1 MAFWNFIKK
10 NKMVKNPEHSANN
23 KLMEQTKTYDYKV
36 GDNIGG
42 EYFVHNIFG
51 GKGKSGMGVVYLVT
65 SRKFDFPFILKTFQ
79 SISQSNQER
88 FIKEVKAW
96 ISLGYH
102 PNIVKALGADIIDF
116 QLFVAA
122 EYVPF
127 DDANKN
133 RLTDFLYDGSLDIKT
148 TLKWA
153 VQFCYGMNY
162 AFNNGLLAHR
172 DIKPDNIM
180 INPEGNL
187 KITDFGLAKAVNSN
201 DYFSEESLNIKLKD
215 YNYTQTNT
223 FVGTIY
229 YASPEQLVNAKS
241 ADHRS
246 DIYSFGV
253 ILYQMVA
260 LGNYPYKLPE
270 VSSKMVDE
278 IVKAHLS
285 EPIIKVNSPFFPIIN
300 KCLNK
305 DPNKRYQS
313 YNEMLY
319 DFQLLSKN
327 LSLHFP
333 KDSFTGDS
341 EIESLYIKARSYIAL
356 NDYNSALDYINQFFH
371 RVKDNHSAYTL
382 KGIILQNLKN
392 DDEAINCFLKAIEIF
407 PSDTSAHNNLGLLYK
422 KKSDFNRAIYHLTQ
436 SISFD
441 EINVGAMMNLGI
453 LYLEIRKYQ
462 ESCSILLKALKLQPQ
477 KQVLIFNATN
487 AVGLALKNNSPVN
500 ETIIELLKQLIKS
513 DPNNATNLFNL
524 GLVYYS
530 KNIFPEALNYFIQ
543 VEKNKPNDAMLL
555 IYIARSY
562 GMIGRLNDAIIYC
575 DKLIERNL
583 ERTKA
588 ILFKAQILAGQKKYE
603 DALQLVKKELSSSEE
618 SDDLFYIL
626 AEIYEKKGDYNL
638 AMDYLILAKK
648 ILSKYPENKVIDKI
662 QMINE
667 KLNFI
672 KSFINN

>member
-1 MAFWNFIKK
+1 MG
-10 NKMVKNPEHSANN
+10 
-23 KLMEQTKTYDYKV
+23 QTKTYDYKV

-42 EYFVHNIFG
+42 EYFVHHIFG

-88 FIKEVKAW
+88 FIKEVEAW
-96 ISLGYH
+96 IRLGYH

-187 KITDFGLAKAVNSN
+187 KITDFGLAKAENSN
-201 DYFSEESLNIKLKD
+201 EYFSEESPNIKSKD

-229 YASPEQLVNAKS
+229 YASPEQLLNAKS

-246 DIYSFGV
+246 DIYSFGI
-253 ILYQMVA
+253 ILYQMVN

-270 VSSKMVDE
+270 ASSKMVNE
-278 IVKAHLS
+278 IVKAHLN
-285 EPIIKVNSPFFPIIN
+285 EPIIKINSPFFPIIY

-356 NDYNSALDYINQFFH
+356 NDYNRALDYINQFFL

-436 SISFD
+436 SISYD
-441 EINVGAMMNLGI
+441 KINVGAMMNLGI
-453 LYLEIRKYQ
+453 LYLEIHKYQ

-487 AVGLALKNNSPVN
+487 AVGLALRNNSPVN

-588 ILFKAQILAGQKKYE
+588 ILFKAQILAGQNKYE

-618 SDDLFYIL
+618 SEDLFYIL

-638 AMDYLILAKK
+638 AIDYLNLAKK
-648 ILSKYPENKVIDKI
+648 ILSKYPENKVKDKL

-667 KLNFI
+667 KLNYI